1 MRSVLKAR
9 SSLWVSRTG
18 GKSALSL
25 IHSCETASKLA
36 SLIEE
41 TLSGCGAIGGRM
53 PLDRPELAFSQ

>member
-9 SSLWVSRTG
+9 WILWVSRTG

-25 IHSCETASKLA
+25 IHSREAVSKLA

-41 TLSGCGAIGGRM
+41 TVSAS
-53 PLDRPELAFSQ
+53 DRPSVRRH